1 MVKKGR
7 SRYGHVVKTLTQLDY
22 EAYIVHRSW
31 MEYAIKLAQSAGDA
45 GEIPVGAV
53 IIDAQGDLIAQAINN
68 KEKDQDATAHAELLA
83 IREACKVKQNWNL
96 KECTLYVTL
105 EPCAMCAGAII
116 NSRLKLLVYG
126 ASEPKTGAIRTVINL
141 PDSDC
146 SNHRLRVIDGIH
158 ETLCRQQLQTW
169 FSQQRG
175 KKNK

>member
-1 MVKKGR
+1 MARQKR

-22 EAYIVHRSW
+22 EAYVVHRSW
-31 MEYAIKLAQSAGDA
+31 MEYAIKLAQRAGDA
-45 GEIPVGAV
+45 GEVPVGAV
-53 IIDAQGDLIAQAINN
+53 IVDVQGDLIAQAINS
-68 KEKDQDATAHAELLA
+68 KEKEQDATAHAELLA
-83 IREACKVKQNWNL
+83 IRRACKVKQNWNL
-96 KECTLYVTL
+96 GDCTLYVTL

-158 ETLCRQQLQTW
+158 EATCRHQLQAW
-169 FSQQRG
+169 FSRQRRKPG
-175 KKNK
+175 